1 MESLE
6 SNIRWVK
13 VIYSD
18 SSNIVFRGTRNLA
31 IINSFTNVNV
41 IDENEIYDVNREKMR
56 YFGSECEV
64 KVFSLKP
71 DFERRVDEFANQFI

>member
-56 YFGSECEV
+56 YFGPECEV
-64 KVFSLKP
+64 QVFSLKP